1 MVRSG
6 PTILMPSLSV
16 SILAIRNGLTFWTFS
31 GKSNISESHKKGE
44 MTEQI
49 RKELIQIVSQTNSPI
64 DQLWVGVLSSNIDL
78 VRSNLSTIPD
88 NYQSPNPLETQ
99 VPEAHI
105 MHGFTPI
112 HVAAYIGCE
121 PTIRLMLNVYPTM
134 AKMVDSAGLTP
145 LHYCAIS
152 PNSNHLLSSFIEFS
166 DINAR
171 NAQGQGSTKYF

>member
-1 MVRSG
+1 
-6 PTILMPSLSV
+6 MPSLSV
-16 SILAIRNGLTFWTFS
+16 SILAIRNGLTFRTFL
-31 GKSNISESHKKGE
+31 GKSNFLESHKKGE

-171 NAQGQGSTKYF
+171 NAQGQGSAKDF

>member
-1 MVRSG
+1 
-6 PTILMPSLSV
+6 
-16 SILAIRNGLTFWTFS
+16 
-31 GKSNISESHKKGE
+31 

-152 PNSNHLLSSFIEFS
+152 PHSNHLLSSFIEFS

-171 NAQGQGSTKYF
+171 NAQGQGSAKDF